1 MREFVGVEDVLVDAT
16 GPSLMRR
23 RDGNGMCLGLGGLA
37 WAQQLFDNSVEGGRG
52 CCSAT
57 TISFSMAR

>member
-37 WAQQLFDNSVEGGRG
+37 WAQQLFDNSVGGG
-52 CCSAT
+52 VL
-57 TISFSMAR
+57 FGDDNKFLHG